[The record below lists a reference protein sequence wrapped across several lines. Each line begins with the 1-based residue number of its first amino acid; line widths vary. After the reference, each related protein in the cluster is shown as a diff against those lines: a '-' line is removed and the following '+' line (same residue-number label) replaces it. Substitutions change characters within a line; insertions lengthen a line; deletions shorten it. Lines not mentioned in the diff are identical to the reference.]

1 MKKIV
6 SLIASAGMLIYS
18 LAPFA
23 ALADDKP
30 AQPEAPFL
38 MDVPHFQE
46 EAVAAGIDH
55 QYTGGWE
62 YFVGGG
68 VASFDCNGDRKP
80 DLMLAGGTSPIGLY
94 VNQSQTGGALKFQQ
108 VPVNLSDKD
117 QRSVLGVYPIDI
129 DNDGY
134 TDLVLLRLGENI
146 ILKGGPNCTF
156 EKANKSFAFD
166 GGKDW
171 TTAFAATWE
180 AGNKYPTLA
189 FGNYVDRYAPGTP
202 FGTCSDDV
210 FDRPTSNDKPDY
222 SNPMPLKP
230 SYCTLS
236 MLFTDW
242 NHSGQDSLRV
252 ANDRQYYRGGQEQL
266 WQVAPGRPPRQYTA
280 AEGWAA
286 LHIWGMGLAEADPKA
301 NGMPEYFI
309 TSMGD
314 NKLQVLDEDADE
326 NNPTYRDTAYEN
338 GAAAYRPYMGKDH
351 RPSTAWHAQFADVN
365 NDMKTDL
372 FITKGN
378 VEAMPEFAASD
389 PDDLLMGG
397 FDNKFHEK
405 GDEAGIALPG
415 KGRGAVVEDF
425 NNDGM
430 LDILVVNRMQKAF
443 LYRNLGAKTDW
454 GYRPLGNWTEIELD
468 NGPINHMGIGAT
480 INLRAGTVTQ
490 VQRVQVGGGHASGHV
505 GFTHFGL
512 GTNERAVIRVQW
524 PDGEWSQP
532 YRIFANQH
540 VVIKR
545 GTTSAQYW
553 FPPPAAEKQA
563 AATPA
568 AAAKDE
574 AVVGAGAAT
583 GGQAA
588 AAQGK

>member
-6 SLIASAGMLIYS
+6 SLIASAGMVVYA

-23 ALADDKP
+23 AFAEDKP
-30 AQPEAPFL
+30 AQAEAPFL

-46 EAVAAGIDH
+46 EAAAAGIDH

-108 VPVNLSDKD
+108 MPVNLSDKD
-117 QRSVLGVYPIDI
+117 QRSVLGIYPIDL

-146 ILKGGPNCTF
+146 ILKGGPNCSF
-156 EKANKSFAFD
+156 EKANKTFAFD

-210 FDRPTSNDKPDY
+210 FDRPVSNDKPDY
-222 SNPMPLKP
+222 SNPLPLKP

-286 LHIWGMGLAEADPKA
+286 LHIWGMGLAETDPKA

-326 NNPTYRDTAYEN
+326 NNPTYRDTAYEV
-338 GAAAYRPYMGKDH
+338 GAAAYRPYAGKDH

-365 NDMKTDL
+365 NDMKNDL

-405 GDEAGIALPG
+405 GEEAGIALPG

-545 GTTSAQYW
+545 GTTAAQYW

-563 AATPA
+563 AVMSGAADGA
-568 AAAKDE
+568 AAA
-574 AVVGAGAAT
+574 AS
-583 GGQAA
+583 
-588 AAQGK
+588 GK

>member
-1 MKKIV
+1 MKKIATLLAIA
-6 SLIASAGMLIYS
+6 SLISFS
-18 LAPFA
+18 FAPGSFA
-23 ALADDKP
+23 EDTAAP
-30 AQPEAPFL
+30 APFL

-80 DLMLAGGTSPIGLY
+80 DLMMAGGTSPLALY
-94 VNQSQTGGALKFQQ
+94 VNESETGGALKFKAK
-108 VPVNLSDKD
+108 PINLSDKD
-117 QRSVLGVYPIDI
+117 IRSVLGVYPIDI

-134 TDLVLLRLGENI
+134 TDIVLLRLGENI
-146 ILKGGPNCTF
+146 ILKGGPDCTF
-156 EKANKSFAFD
+156 EKANRTFAFD

-171 TTAFAATWE
+171 TVAFAATWE

-202 FGTCSDDV
+202 FGTCSDNV
-210 FDRPTSNDKPDY
+210 FDRPVSNDKVDY
-222 SNPMPLKP
+222 SNPLPLKP

-266 WQVAPGRPPRQYTA
+266 WDIAPGRPPRQYTT
-280 AEGWAA
+280 AEGWAS
-286 LHIWGMGLAEADPKA
+286 LKIWGMGLAEADPKA
-301 NGMPEYFI
+301 DGRPEYFI

-314 NKLQVLDEDADE
+314 NKLQELDDEAD
-326 NNPTYRDTAYEN
+326 NDSPTYRDTAYEK
-338 GAAAYRPYMGKDH
+338 GVAAYRPYTGKDH
-351 RPSTAWHAQFADVN
+351 RPSTAWHAQFADIN
-365 NDMKTDL
+365 NDTNMDL
-372 FITKGN
+372 FLTKGN
-378 VEAMPEFAASD
+378 VEAMPDFASSD
-389 PDDLLMGG
+389 PDNLLLGG
-397 FDNKFHEK
+397 FDGKFTEK

-430 LDILVVNRMQKAF
+430 LDILVVNRMQRAF
-443 LYRNLGAKTDW
+443 LFRNLGAKTEW

-468 NGPINHMGIGAT
+468 NGPINHVGIGAT
-480 INLRAGTVTQ
+480 INVRAGTQTQ
-490 VQRVQVGGGHASGHV
+490 VQRVQIGGGHASGHV

-512 GTNERAVIRVQW
+512 GTNERAVVRVQW

-545 GTTSAQYW
+545 GATSAKYW
-553 FPPPAAEKQA
+553 FAPPGNGNE
-563 AATPA
+563 A
-568 AAAKDE
+568 AAAE
-574 AVVGAGAAT
+574 PAIAAPIPAGQQVGDQPVT
-583 GGQAA
+583 
-588 AAQGK
+588 K